1 MYKVKIKLSK
11 IMEKKY
17 KILGVITVYVLV
29 VVLYVLF
36 LAQFV
41 PYLNFIVIGS
51 LSVVSAGTIYAI
63 IHESGNL
70 YKREKKRKLIRK
82 SESKPKELGEIPR
95 KTLSQSSEIIDEYFE
110 TFPYVEDYIESE
122 ESHEQVPIIN
132 EVIFS
137 GIEQELLNKIDLL
150 DLSKMDKL
158 QFIRELIYYEPEER
172 ENLIESM
179 LINRNNIDGEVIY
192 SAPTKILEISDKFRV
207 HVISLVEAGEKKKII
222 IIESLDSIIEVKNQI
237 AILFDYNIQDFLLSS
252 GGIILDEK
260 LRIKDYF
267 IEDDDEIVLIPVV
280 KKE

>member
-1 MYKVKIKLSK
+1 VIIELSK

-17 KILGVITVYVLV
+17 KILGVVAVYVIV
-29 VVLYVLF
+29 IVLYVLF
-36 LAQFV
+36 LARFV

-63 IHESGNL
+63 IHESKNPNIM
-70 YKREKKRKLIRK
+70 EKINKSFTK
-82 SESKPKELGEIPR
+82 SESRPKELSEIPR
-95 KTLSQSSEIIDEYFE
+95 KTLTQPSEIIDEYFE
-110 TFPYVEDYIESE
+110 TLPYIEDYIESDN
-122 ESHEQVPIIN
+122 SYEQVPIIN
-132 EVIFS
+132 EVLFS
-137 GIEQELLNKIDLL
+137 GIKQDLLNKIDLL

-172 ENLIESM
+172 ENLIENM

-222 IIESLDSIIEVKNQI
+222 IIKSLDSIFDVKNQI
-237 AILFDYNIQDFLLSS
+237 AVLFDYSIEDFLLSS